1 MGCGMEI
8 KSEIKMPDIGLSY
21 NEYCQAITDMYLD
34 DKEFSR
40 TEKHEDCAK
49 ELPYVGEISPNV
61 DQRFRC
67 KIGDHVW
74 LNRELF
80 DDEWIVTEILITN
93 YDVMYRLRYL
103 QGLMIM
109 NVYGSQYGRFW
120 AKDKEEFT
128 K

>member
-1 MGCGMEI
+1 MEI

-21 NEYCQAITDMYLD
+21 DEYCQVITDMYLD
-34 DKEFSR
+34 DKELSR
-40 TEKHEDCAK
+40 AEKHEDCAK
-49 ELPYVGEISPNV
+49 ELPDVGEISPNV

-74 LNRELF
+74 LNRGLF
-80 DDEWIVTEILITN
+80 DDEWTVTEILIAKH
-93 YDVMYRLRYL
+93 DVIYRLRYL
-103 QGLMIM
+103 KGLIATS
-109 NVYGSQYGRFW
+109 VYGSQYGKFW